1 MGPTRPTIAQI
12 VPQLDTG
19 GAEVTTLEVAEAIV
33 KAGGRALVLSQGGRL
48 AARIAEVGGEV
59 MVFPAAT
66 KNPARILWNAQ
77 RLKGVI
83 ASERIDLL
91 HARSR
96 APAWSALLAARS
108 LGIPFVTTHHGAYKE
123 TGRLKNLYNSVVARA
138 DVVIA
143 NSQYTAQSIRSR
155 YGKPENGIAIIYR
168 GVDFER
174 FAPERVTAERVAAL
188 RERWGIAAS
197 QRVVLHA
204 ARLTP
209 LKGQSV
215 VIDAARLLKERGCLG
230 NTVFVLAGSDQ
241 GRTAYAE
248 TLVAQVRS
256 AGLTE
261 HVRLVGH
268 LEDMPGGFG
277 AAQLALMVSTEPEG
291 FGRVAAEAQAMG
303 CPVVVTETG
312 ALPEVVLTASRV
324 PENRITG
331 WMVRPGE
338 AAALAEAVSCALALS
353 ETARA
358 EMGKRARAHV
368 IASFSAREMQRRTL
382 AVYDRLLGTCL
393 TTSFAMQPHAETSG
407 VRAMNESGTDCD
419 QTASA
424 GAPTEIRSRRQ

>member
-312 ALPEVVLTASRV
+312 RSSGGRADGIARPRKPHHRV
-324 PENRITG
+324 D
-331 WMVRPGE
+331 GE
-338 AAALAEAVSCALALS
+338 ARRSRCPCRSRLLRVGPVGDGTRGDGKKGTRARHRKLFGQGDAAPDTCGVRSAARYVPDHVLCDA
-353 ETARA
+353 TAR
-358 EMGKRARAHV
+358 
-368 IASFSAREMQRRTL
+368 
-382 AVYDRLLGTCL
+382 
-393 TTSFAMQPHAETSG
+393 
-407 VRAMNESGTDCD
+407 
-419 QTASA
+419 
-424 GAPTEIRSRRQ
+424 